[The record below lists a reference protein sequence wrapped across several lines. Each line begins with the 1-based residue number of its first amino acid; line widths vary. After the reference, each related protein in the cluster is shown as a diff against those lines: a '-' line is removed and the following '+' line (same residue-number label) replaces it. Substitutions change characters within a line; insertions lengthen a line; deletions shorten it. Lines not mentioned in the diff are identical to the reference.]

1 VPEERIPAEGRIVEV
16 LDRQAYR
23 VELANGHVC
32 IARAPR
38 RAKDTFDLGAN
49 VRLSFHPADLSRAR
63 IVDRAS

>member
-1 VPEERIPAEGRIVEV
+1 VEV

-38 RAKDTFDLGAN
+38 RAKDTFDLGVN

-63 IVDRAS
+63 IVDRAC